1 METYTKALREKKLE
15 TIQALN
21 GAFKISWPYYPNG
34 YAVFVVQ
41 NSMKSHVALILHQLK
56 KKLWWVLRIYEKA
69 ESLETIAAQ
78 GFERI

>member
-21 GAFKISWPYYPNG
+21 EAFKISWPYCLNG

-41 NSMKSHVALILHQLK
+41 NSMKSHVAPILHQLK